1 MLGRN
6 KSNDQYNKNNINEKG
21 SFRKFTIWTRFKEQK
36 NYTIIFIIFI
46 MNFVVT
52 LLLAC
57 CVTF

>member
-46 MNFVVT
+46 MNFDF
-52 LLLAC
+52 L
-57 CVTF
+57 